1 MSLKSGPFRSALGA
15 ALAAAALALTAPP
28 AAALRCGSQLVG
40 AGDSIV
46 HVLNACG
53 EPAYRDDWQFYYPYL
68 AASGLTS
75 GRETWYYNFGPSRLL
90 YVLEFNRGRLQQE
103 RTEGYGFYPQS
114 GGSCKPEVLLRGRS
128 KYQLLEF
135 CGEPAH
141 KQGYASLRP
150 QFVNGV
156 LVGHLPVLREEWT
169 YDFGSRRL
177 LRMVILENGVI
188 ADVQTGRYGN

>member
-1 MSLKSGPFRSALGA
+1 MSFSSGFMAM
-15 ALAAAALALTAPP
+15 LAAAALALVATP
-28 AAALRCGSQLVG
+28 AAALRCGSQLVSK
-40 AGDSIV
+40 GDSIV
-46 HVLNACG
+46 NVLNACG

-68 AASGLTS
+68 SASGLTS
-75 GRETWYYNFGPSRLL
+75 GSETWYYNFGPSRLL
-90 YVLEFNRGRLQQE
+90 YVLEFRSGRLQQE

-114 GGSCKPEVLLRGRS
+114 GNCKPEFLLRGRS

-135 CGEPAH
+135 CGEPAY
-141 KQGYASLRP
+141 KQGYATLRP
-150 QFVNGV
+150 QFVNGA